1 LDSDAVQRLTIEA
14 FERLRQLSPRI
25 HCLTNA
31 VAQEFT
37 ANVLLAAGAVPSMS
51 VAADEIAH
59 FVRRAGAV
67 LVNLGTL
74 DAERRASAPLGLDAA
89 ETASVPLVLDPV
101 LVDASPPRLA
111 VARDIMR
118 RRPSVIRLN
127 AAEFEALA
135 GVAPSVRSVIDFARS
150 AGAAI
155 ALTGAA
161 DLVSDG
167 KSVLAIRNGNP
178 WMTQVTAMGCAAGAL
193 IAAFLAASAGPV
205 MAAVA
210 GLATLGVAG
219 EMAGEKA
226 QGPGSFAVALLD
238 ALAGLDASQLAER
251 MRVDILS
258 REAGAEAAS

>member
-1 LDSDAVQRLTIEA
+1 LDGDAVQRLTSEA
-14 FERLRQLSPRI
+14 FERLRQRSPRI

-37 ANVLLAAGAVPSMS
+37 ANALLAAGATPSMS

-59 FVRRAGAV
+59 FVRRAGAA

-74 DAERRASAPLGLDAA
+74 DAERRASLPLALDAA

-101 LVDASPPRLA
+101 LVDASPPRFS

-135 GVAPSVRSVIDFARS
+135 GGAPSVRSVIDFARS
-150 AGAAI
+150 AGVTV

-167 KSVLAIRNGNP
+167 NCVLAIRNGHP

-193 IAAFLAASAGPV
+193 IAAFLAASADPV
-205 MAAVA
+205 MASVA
-210 GLATLGVAG
+210 GLATLGIAG
-219 EMAGEKA
+219 EMAAERA

-238 ALAGLDASQLAER
+238 GLASLDAAQLAER
-251 MRVDILS
+251 MHVEILS
-258 REAGAEAAS
+258 RETGAEAAS